1 MRHRDGTFSAGEQPS
16 LADAS
21 SALRV
26 WTARASNLASRAR
39 DIAASDHLG
48 LRLAAATLMVG
59 GLACVVWVATASFA
73 TL

>member
-1 MRHRDGTFSAGEQPS
+1 MRHSDGTFSAGEQPS

-21 SALRV
+21 SALRALA
-26 WTARASNLASRAR
+26 ARASRLAAQAR

-59 GLACVVWVATASFA
+59 GLGCAVWVATASFV